1 MASSLQA
8 LPNAIKNA
16 TTREQPAR
24 NIKDSEEE
32 EEESEK
38 EGNVLTSTGNTKG
51 APTLT
56 ATGSNGDLNVG
67 GLRRSMRAASK
78 TPADPNIS
86 KGATVP
92 TPDPTEHSIPDPH
105 HQHSLPN
112 LISLYPDYWCN
123 LSSDQP
129 GHYLNPKP
137 YLILFLTILLTIL
150 PFLPTATAEESFNL
164 HAILSFIN
172 QPRPLGD
179 HLQFPSPL
187 PLTFLGALIEQTL
200 VRTILATLQL

>member
-92 TPDPTEHSIPDPH
+92 TPDPTEHPR
-105 HQHSLPN
+105 
-112 LISLYPDYWCN
+112 N
-123 LSSDQP
+123 LSTFMQYSASSTNQ
-129 GHYLNPKP
+129 GLWV
-137 YLILFLTILLTIL
+137 TISNS
-150 PFLPTATAEESFNL
+150 PV
-164 HAILSFIN
+164 H
-172 QPRPLGD
+172 
-179 HLQFPSPL
+179 FP
-187 PLTFLGALIEQTL
+187 
-200 VRTILATLQL
+200 